1 MNAPQAISVL
11 PATGTTA
18 EWWRGAVI
26 YQVYPRSFADS
37 DGDGVGDL
45 NGITQK
51 LDHIASLGVDA
62 VWVSPFFTSPMRD
75 FGYDIADFCDV
86 DPIFGTIADFDA
98 LVAKA
103 HALGLKVLID
113 QVWSH
118 TSDQHSWFQESR
130 ASRSN
135 ARADWYVWADARP
148 DGSPPTNWQSV
159 FGGPAW
165 TWDARRGQY
174 YLHNFL
180 VEQPDLNFH
189 NPDVQQN
196 VAFNLDLVRVIGRA
210 ERGTLQRARKLWRG
224 EGTWFEAL
232 VTGRAVQ

>member
-1 MNAPQAISVL
+1 MNAPQAMTVL
-11 PATGTTA
+11 PVSDTST

-118 TSDQHSWFQESR
+118 TSDQPRH
-130 ASRSN
+130 
-135 ARADWYVWADARP
+135 RP
-148 DGSPPTNWQSV
+148 
-159 FGGPAW
+159 
-165 TWDARRGQY
+165 
-174 YLHNFL
+174 
-180 VEQPDLNFH
+180 
-189 NPDVQQN
+189 
-196 VAFNLDLVRVIGRA
+196 
-210 ERGTLQRARKLWRG
+210 
-224 EGTWFEAL
+224 
-232 VTGRAVQ
+232 